1 MIAAAPAGASPI
13 IEVRGLAKAFG
24 GKVVFDGLSLSI
36 RRGETVTIL
45 GASGSGKSV
54 LLKTLIGLVEPD
66 RGSILVDGQDI
77 VPLSEAE
84 RAPVRRRVSMLFQ
97 GGALFDSLS
106 VAANVAYPL
115 QHQRRWSAGE
125 AAARVAECLAVVGL
139 PDTGDMM
146 PAELSGGMKKR
157 VALARAIAAEPDVIL
172 YDEPTTGLD
181 PITTRRIDDLIRSVQ
196 ERLGITSLVV
206 THDLASAFL
215 VSDRI
220 AMLDGGRIRALE
232 GVDAFR
238 GSRDP
243 VIRAFVDAMRP
254 PATREAP

>member
-1 MIAAAPAGASPI
+1 MSETI
-13 IEVRGLAKAFG
+13 IELRGLGKSFG
-24 GKVVFDGLSLSI
+24 DKSVFADLDLAI
-36 RRGETVTIL
+36 RRGETLTIL

-54 LLKTLIGLVEPD
+54 LLKTIIGLVEPD
-66 RGSILVDGQDI
+66 RGSVLVDGQDI

-84 RAPVRRRVSMLFQ
+84 RVPMRRRVSMLFQ

-106 VAANVAYPL
+106 VADNVAYPL
-115 QHQRRWSAGE
+115 HHQRGRLSPGE
-125 AAARVAECLAVVGL
+125 IAARVAESLAVVGL
-139 PDTGDMM
+139 PATGDMM

-157 VALARAIAAEPDVIL
+157 VALARAIAAEPAVVL

-196 ERLGITSLVV
+196 ERLGITSVVV

-220 AMLDGGRIRALE
+220 AMLDGGRIRSID
-232 GVDAFR
+232 GVDEFR
-238 GSRDP
+238 RSDDP

-254 PATREAP
+254 AAATEGP

>member
-1 MIAAAPAGASPI
+1 MSAALGSAPPI
-13 IEVRGLAKAFG
+13 IEVRGLCKAFG
-24 GKVVFDGLSLSI
+24 DKPLFDELSLTV

-54 LLKTLIGLVEPD
+54 LLKTIIGLVEPD
-66 RGSILVDGQDI
+66 RGSVLVDGVDI
-77 VPLSEAE
+77 VPLDEIE
-84 RAPVRRRVSMLFQ
+84 RVPLRRRVSMLFQ

-106 VAANVAYPL
+106 VADNVAYPL
-115 QHQRRWSAGE
+115 RHQRQLPADE
-125 AAARVAECLAVVGL
+125 VAARVAESLSVVGL
-139 PDTGDMM
+139 PGIEAMT

-157 VALARAIAAEPDVIL
+157 VALARAIAAEPAVVL

-196 ERLGITSLVV
+196 ERLGITSVVV

-220 AMLDGGRIRALE
+220 AMLDGGRIRSID

-238 GSRDP
+238 RSDDP

-254 PATREAP
+254 AAATEGP